1 MGPEMRRHWLLTIVI
16 LAAVLVVADIA
27 ARAAAEAGVA
37 KALEKKV
44 QTASTPKVGISGTPF
59 LLHLFTGRFPS
70 VTIDAQDV
78 RSDSVTL
85 SSFHAVLRQVRA
97 PAFALAR
104 GKGGTIT
111 AVSGTGTATISAE
124 EAGALLRSHGIDGDV
139 TFSDGQAHVHIP
151 AVGVTVS
158 LEVDVQPHGLVL
170 RAAGFPASLPLDLPS
185 PVSGIRYTSARVVG
199 DALVLAFA
207 LDHPSFTVAG

>member
-1 MGPEMRRHWLLTIVI
+1 MRRHRLLTLVI
-16 LAAVLVVADIA
+16 IAALLVVADIG

-44 QTASTPKVGISGTPF
+44 QTASTPKVSISGTPF

-70 VTIDAQDV
+70 VTIDAVGV

-85 SSFHAVLRQVRA
+85 SSFHAVLHQVRA

-111 AVSGTGTATISAE
+111 ADSGTGTATISAQ

-158 LEVDVQPHGLVL
+158 LEVDVQPHGVVL
-170 RAAGFPASLPLDLPS
+170 RAAGLPGSLSFDLPA

-207 LDHPSFTVAG
+207 LDRPSFTVTG